1 MAKLSENAVKIL
13 SFLQA
18 NADADYTATDLACEL
33 GLEVKTVNGVIT
45 GGLVGKNH
53 SRDFVQR
60 VEATA
65 TGEDGKEVKVKL
77 IKLTE
82 KGAALDPTAEFEA

>member
-18 NADADYTATDLACEL
+18 NPDGDYTATDLAGEL
-33 GLEVKTVNGVIT
+33 DLQVKTVNGVIT
-45 GGLVGKNH
+45 GGLIGKGH
-53 SRDFVQR
+53 SRDFVER
-60 VEATA
+60 VETPAKDQ
-65 TGEDGKEVKVKL
+65 DGKDITVKL

-82 KGAALDPTAEFEA
+82 KGAALDPTAEFDA